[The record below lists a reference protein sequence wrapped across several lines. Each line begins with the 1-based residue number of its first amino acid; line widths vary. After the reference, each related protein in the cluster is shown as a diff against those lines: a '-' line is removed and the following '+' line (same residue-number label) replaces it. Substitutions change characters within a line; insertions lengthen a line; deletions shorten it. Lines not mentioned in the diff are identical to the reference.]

1 MDPQSPRGGG
11 RGAGAAGGGIR
22 TADEK
27 DRKKEEC
34 RFLVN
39 HAKLPLSNNAVN
51 STQQTILWRPARI
64 GRRRRGPSSRE
75 RPRNPTHAKRTTST
89 GRPTIRQRVRLIKK
103 RQYSNTCESI
113 EIERAREERVR
124 EMMKQAKMSPLLK
137 CGWVCELRAESSSC
151 VLFTT
156 DLHVEMSC
164 VPFQPHHDRPQ

>member
-1 MDPQSPRGGG
+1 M
-11 RGAGAAGGGIR
+11 GGIR

-51 STQQTILWRPARI
+51 STQTILWRPAWI
-64 GRRRRGPSSRE
+64 GRRRRGLSSRA

-89 GRPTIRQRVRLIKK
+89 GRPAIRQRVRLIKK